1 MRVSEMLTGARGDL
15 AVKIFGPD
23 LATLGDLAGQVQEIL
38 SNVDG
43 ASEVLTVAN
52 DSVDYLQLD
61 IDRAAA
67 GRFGMPVDQIQDALR
82 AQIEGV
88 HVGVVADGQK
98 RVPIVIRGD
107 ETLRADPARFT
118 DLQLHTP
125 AGIVAREIGR
135 ASGRE
140 RGCQYVWISGGAVT

>member
-1 MRVSEMLTGARGDL
+1 MIRRPPRSTRTD
-15 AVKIFGPD
+15 
-23 LATLGDLAGQVQEIL
+23 TLFPYTTLFRSL

-43 ASEVLTVAN
+43 ATEVLTVAN

-67 GRFGMPVDQIQDALR
+67 GRFGLPGDQIQDPLR

-125 AGIVAREIGR
+125 AGIVARVSDMARI
-135 ASGRE
+135 E
-140 RGCQYVWISGGAVT
+140 RTEGPVKLDHENGSRFALVQAFVS

>member
-1 MRVSEMLTGARGDL
+1 MRISDWSSDVCSSDL
-15 AVKIFGPD
+15 
-23 LATLGDLAGQVQEIL
+23 VQEIL

-118 DLQLHTP
+118 DLQLQDRNSTRLNSSH
-125 AGIVAREIGR
+125 
-135 ASGRE
+135 
-140 RGCQYVWISGGAVT
+140 